1 MSNENNKISKENN
14 KIARSIFW
22 QGLERVGSY
31 GIGFIV
37 SVILA
42 RKLSDVE
49 FGVVAIMTVFITLSN
64 VFIDTGFSTALIQK
78 KDMQDD
84 DCCSVFYINI
94 VMSVILYAVL
104 YVASPLI
111 ETFYE
116 ADGLAKYLHVFSLI
130 LIIRSFSIV
139 QAALLRKRMLFHL
152 SFRISW
158 VALLVS
164 GAVGIAMAYSGCGV
178 WSLVVQQIVYS
189 FVTAVMQWLLI
200 RWRPRRVFNWERTK
214 ELFRFGWKIFFST
227 FLDTLYHD
235 IYSIIIGKIADL
247 KVLSYYDRGKQ
258 FPKFG
263 MDVINS
269 TIGNVML
276 PAFSEI
282 QDDRVKMK
290 ELTQRSLKNT
300 MFIVAPALAFLFVF
314 ADEIITIL
322 LTEKWLSSVIFIRL
336 SCITF
341 FFWPFHTLNLHV
353 ITACGRSDVYL
364 TLEVIKKVQ
373 AILVILITYRF
384 GVVTMVAAGAAMG
397 VVSMTE
403 NAWYN
408 GKLISYPPWQQ
419 LWNVVPISLATV
431 AVSVASYFISLSL
444 NGVWPRLL
452 VGGFTFG
459 VLYLIVVFAMRIVP
473 QDLLTIIKN
482 KRL

>member
-1 MSNENNKISKENN
+1 MSKEKN
-14 KIARSIFW
+14 KIATSIFW

-42 RKLSDVE
+42 NKLPVE
-49 FGVVAIMTVFITLSN
+49 DFGVVTIMTVFITLSN
-64 VFIDTGFSTALIQK
+64 VFIDSGFSTALIQK
-78 KDMQDD
+78 KDMEDA

-104 YVASPLI
+104 YLASPFI
-111 ETFYE
+111 ETYYE
-116 ADGLAKYLHVFSLI
+116 ADGLAKYLHVFSLVV
-130 LIIRSFSIV
+130 IIRSFSIV

-178 WSLVVQQIVYS
+178 WSLVAQQIVYS
-189 FVTAVMQWLLI
+189 FVTAVMQWILI
-200 RWRPRRVFNWERTK
+200 RWRPKRIFNWERTL
-214 ELFRFGWKIFFST
+214 ELFRFGWKMFCSS
-227 FLDTLYHD
+227 FLDTVYHEL
-235 IYSIIIGKIADL
+235 YSIIIGKIADL

-258 FPKFG
+258 YPKFG

-269 TIGNVML
+269 TIGGVML

-282 QDDRVKMK
+282 QDDRPKMK
-290 ELTQRSLKNT
+290 ELTRRALKNT

-314 ADEIITIL
+314 AREIILIL
-322 LTEKWLSSVIFIRL
+322 LPEEWLPSVIFIRL
-336 SCITF
+336 CCITF
-341 FFWPFHTLNLHV
+341 FFWPFHTLNLQV

-364 TLEVIKKVQ
+364 TLEIIKKVQ
-373 AILVILITYRF
+373 AVAVIAITYRF

-397 VVSMTE
+397 LVSMIE

-408 GKLISYPPWQQ
+408 GKLIGYSPWQQ
-419 LWNVVPISLATV
+419 LWNVAPIALATA
-431 AVSVASYFISLSL
+431 AVSAASYFITLPL
-444 NGVWPRLL
+444 NGVWPRFL
-452 VGGFTFG
+452 VGGTAFGILFLVVTF
-459 VLYLIVVFAMRIVP
+459 ATRIVP
-473 QDLLTIIKN
+473 QEILAVIKN
-482 KRL
+482 RRL